1 MLEGKEP
8 EKLAARLAWMLADQS
23 ATATAE
29 QRQSVRRWQG
39 RDRFYRQVQQ
49 AARDDPAA
57 SDEARN
63 VADDLASL
71 AAPLTQ
77 RFVVWRGI
85 RAIHNTFGVSLVDL
99 HTLIGQTFEIDQFFA
114 TTVDR
119 GIAEGEFTEP
129 APASALYRVTIEAG
143 TEAVWIPPLGVPEE
157 ARQNELLLLP
167 GLEARIV
174 AVDTSDTLPI
184 VDMEVSDG

>member
-1 MLEGKEP
+1 
-8 EKLAARLAWMLADQS
+8 
-23 ATATAE
+23 
-29 QRQSVRRWQG
+29 
-39 RDRFYRQVQQ
+39 
-49 AARDDPAA
+49 
-57 SDEARN
+57 
-63 VADDLASL
+63 
-71 AAPLTQ
+71 
-77 RFVVWRGI
+77 
-85 RAIHNTFGVSLVDL
+85 LVDL